1 MQLETK
7 FLRLRKLA
15 TVGDNVDGWRVC
27 WLGGWD
33 SSHLFYW
40 VMVVRVKRAAD
51 LQQPTIAF
59 FCTPIRMARL
69 DKARRRSAHVSR

>member
-1 MQLETK
+1 MNEQHMQLETK

-15 TVGDNVDGWRVC
+15 TVGDDVDGWRVG

-40 VMVVRVKRAAD
+40 VMVVRVKPAVD
-51 LQQPTIAF
+51 PQQPAVAF
-59 FCTPIRMARL
+59 FCTE
-69 DKARRRSAHVSR
+69 SA